1 MNKKNSKKSFGDKPA
16 RPAKT
21 SRDQSGPDEANEG
34 GGRQMTSQSRPQRKL
49 SEYGKQLQ
57 EKQKI
62 KQMYG
67 VREKQ
72 FKRLFDLASRQLD
85 GSAGT
90 NLLIILERRLD
101 NTLYRLKMATTR
113 AQARQVVGHG
123 HVLVNGKKVK
133 IPSYLISVNDVIT
146 LKDSVLAKEKFLE
159 TVVDKR
165 LNVSIKVPEW
175 LELNKDARKG
185 VVLREPL
192 RTDIQT
198 PIEEHLVVELYSK

>member
-1 MNKKNSKKSFGDKPA
+1 MNKKISKKSFGDKPA
-16 RPAKT
+16 RPEKKL
-21 SRDQSGPDEANEG
+21 RNQSSDDAGESASP
-34 GGRQMTSQSRPQRKL
+34 SRPQRKL

-67 VREKQ
+67 VLEKQ
-72 FKRLFDLASRQLD
+72 FKRLFSMGSRQLE

-101 NTLYRLKMATTR
+101 NTVYRLKMATSR
-113 AQARQVVGHG
+113 AQARQIIVHG
-123 HVLVNGKKVK
+123 HVLVNGKKVQS
-133 IPSYLISVNDVIT
+133 PSFLVSIGDIVT
-146 LKDSVLAKEKFLE
+146 LKEAVLSKEKFLE
-159 TVVDKR
+159 TVIDKR
-165 LNVSIKVPEW
+165 LNVGIKVPEW

-185 VVLREPL
+185 VVLREPI
-192 RTDIQT
+192 RADIQT